1 MKDNNRN
8 RKTNEQLAVNSV
20 KKAVDGVYDLIMAN
34 ALFMM
39 FNLHILLFLLFYN
52 PVNIVLY
59 YLYMALLSINL
70 LPSYSALV
78 YAVSRQREGGKGIFS
93 DFVKGYRKH
102 LKNSLMIGLPGA
114 VLITFMLYNA
124 LFFYIS
130 EMKLM
135 YMLLQ
140 LLIFFILFAM
150 LATVPVMIHENGTL
164 KEVLSRT
171 RRNFFRLLLGSA
183 AAAVIV
189 LLSIYLGRI
198 VIVTLIFGFAL
209 AAMAQNRLYMRLLGQ
224 TRNRK

>member
-8 RKTNEQLAVNSV
+8 RKINEQLAMNSV

-59 YLYMALLSINL
+59 YLYMALLSLNL

-78 YAVSRQREGGKGIFS
+78 YAVSRKREGGKGIFS

-102 LKNSLMIGLPGA
+102 FKKSFIIGLLGA
-114 VLITFMLYNA
+114 ALITFTMYNA
-124 LFFYIS
+124 LFFFLS
-130 EMKLM
+130 EMEVIFAI
-135 YMLLQ
+135 LQ
-140 LLIFFILFAM
+140 FQVFFLLIAVM
-150 LATVPVMIHENGTL
+150 ATVPVMIYEEGPL
-164 KEVLSRT
+164 REVLSKTMKR
-171 RRNFFRLLLGSA
+171 FFKLMLTATAAVLILLLT
-183 AAAVIV
+183 V
-189 LLSIYLGRI
+189 YLGRI

-209 AAMAQNRLYMRLLGQ
+209 AAIAQKTLYLRLLGQ
-224 TRNRK
+224 PDKKK

>member
-52 PVNIVLY
+52 PVNIVMY
-59 YLYMALLSINL
+59 YLYMALLSLNL
-70 LPSYSALV
+70 LPSYSALL
-78 YAVSRQREGGKGIFS
+78 YAVSRKREGGKGIVS
-93 DFVKGYRKH
+93 DFVRGYRKH
-102 LKNSLMIGLPGA
+102 FKNSLLIGLSGA

-130 EMKLM
+130 EMNLV
-135 YMLLQ
+135 YTLLQ
-140 LLIFFILFAM
+140 LLIFLVLFM
-150 LATVPVMIHENGTL
+150 ILATVPVMIYESGTL

-189 LLSIYLGRI
+189 LLSVYLGRI

-209 AAMAQNRLYMRLLGQ
+209 AAIAQKTLYLRLLGQ
-224 TRNRK
+224 PDKKK